1 MHVGELLYQVDKHG
15 VTLHCGWA
23 EARLHY
29 TPAGVLPQ
37 DLVGLA
43 VIVLLPFGERAV
55 LTKNPLLRASYYYC
69 IEIVSLKGLDAS
81 KRPSVLF
88 LS

>member
-1 MHVGELLYQVDKHG
+1 MYVGELLYQVDKHG

-55 LTKNPLLRASYYYC
+55 LTKQPLATCVLLLLYRNS
-69 IEIVSLKGLDAS
+69 VVKGS
-81 KRPSVLF
+81 
-88 LS
+88 

>member
-15 VTLHCGWA
+15 VTLRCGWA
-23 EARLHY
+23 ENRLHY

-43 VIVLLPFGERAV
+43 VIVLLPFGERVV
-55 LTKNPLLRASYYYC
+55 LTKQPPAMCVLLPLYGNS
-69 IEIVSLKGLDAS
+69 VVKGS
-81 KRPSVLF
+81 
-88 LS
+88 